1 MPVPSPTIAVIEMP
15 WLERKIRAV
24 EAGRGHQHHA
34 ADAGRG
40 RRPAGF
46 ADALDRERG
55 RFGFAGAAFK
65 FGCRGDLGIEQ
76 IEVGEIARQQGRIGE
91 ADIFVVGRHPR
102 HRDGALGE
110 FRDAIA
116 ADVVGRDHRL
126 ALSDQHAQSDI
137 VAFGAF
143 GFLDA
148 PVAHLDAL
156 RDAAH
161 RHRVGGV
168 GAGAFG
174 GLDEALRQ
182 RAQRR
187 LIEQVGR
194 GCFRGKRRC
203 GGW

>member
-1 MPVPSPTIAVIEMP
+1 M
-15 WLERKIRAV
+15 K
-24 EAGRGHQHHA
+24 AGRGHQHHA
-34 ADAGRG
+34 ADAGGG
-40 RRPAGF
+40 RRAAGF
-46 ADALDRERG
+46 GDALDRECRG
-55 RFGFAGAAFK
+55 FGFAGAAFEL
-65 FGCRGDLGIEQ
+65 GGRGNFCVEQ
-76 IEVGEIARQQGRIGE
+76 IEIGEVARQQGRIGE
-91 ADIFVVGRHPR
+91 PDIFVVGRHAR
-102 HRDGALGE
+102 HRDGALGK

-116 ADVVGRDHRL
+116 ADVIGGDHRL

-161 RHRVGGV
+161 RHRVGGI
-168 GAGAFG
+168 GAGALG
-174 GLDEALRQ
+174 RLDEALRQ

-194 GCFRGKRRC
+194 GCFRRKRRC